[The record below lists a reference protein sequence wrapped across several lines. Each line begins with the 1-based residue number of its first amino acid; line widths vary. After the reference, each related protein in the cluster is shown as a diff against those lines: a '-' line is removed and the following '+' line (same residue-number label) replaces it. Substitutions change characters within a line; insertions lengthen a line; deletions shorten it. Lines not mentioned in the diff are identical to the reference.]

1 LADRDGTPSP
11 RSALAVVVYPALDY
25 GVEIVG
31 HFMN

>member
-1 LADRDGTPSP
+1 LADRDGTPFP
-11 RSALAVVVYPALDY
+11 RAALAEVAQPALDH